1 MPEPIPE
8 PSPELSPE
16 PLPDLLTV
24 KETAAYLR
32 IPQPTV
38 YYLLQRG
45 ELPAVQIGKR
55 WRIKRR
61 LLDRD
66 ILRTD
71 KDSPAPLVLAVD
83 DDPGLQRVFREFL
96 SRSGFGQVVVGSGAE
111 AIEENRRQNFDLVFL
126 DLHLPD
132 MGGDQVYAAL
142 REQSPE
148 LPIVIITGYPDSEPL
163 NRILELGPV
172 LVLRKPLEIEQLL
185 RTVHLLG
192 HRSKP

>member
-1 MPEPIPE
+1 MPEFQ
-8 PSPELSPE
+8 PE
-16 PLPDLLTV
+16 PLPEPLPELLTV

-38 YYLLQRG
+38 YYLLQRR

-66 ILRTD
+66 ILQSD
-71 KDSPAPLVLAVD
+71 QDSPAPLVLAVD
-83 DDPGLQRVFREFL
+83 DDPGLQRIFREFL
-96 SRSGFGQVVVGSGAE
+96 SRSGFGQIVVASGAE
-111 AIEENRRQNFDLVFL
+111 AIEENRRQTFDLVFL

-142 REQSPE
+142 REQSPD
-148 LPIVIITGYPDSEPL
+148 LPIVIITGYPDSEPI

-185 RTVHLLG
+185 RTVQLLG
-192 HRSKP
+192 HRSRR